1 MKCGFSAGIA
11 MCASHPMYMYKVQH
25 VDVASVRQATHWN
38 RLTEC
43 VRITAGKLTAV
54 MATGVAALVS

>member
-1 MKCGFSAGIA
+1 

-25 VDVASVRQATHWN
+25 VDVASVRPATHWN